1 MQGILAA
8 AEPSTLHPT
17 PTNARCLLCY
27 QAGRYLLRRMRG
39 DAADVA
45 GTTKTPEDRRK
56 AA

>member
-8 AEPSTLHPT
+8 AEPSTLHL
-17 PTNARCLLCY
+17 ALVGVGCLLCY